1 MPTYSNSNMKHL
13 RPSYALLLLCMLC
26 LLLSHITWR
35 HLSISGQH
43 RYTQAHITLP
53 TLEAIKILQIADVQI
68 GGFHD
73 ACKDLTA
80 TEKQWPCDADNTTAF
95 IRRLIQY
102 DRPDL
107 VVFTGDNVYGTRSD
121 QYSKYLLLLITEPIV
136 SAGIPFALVTGNHD
150 VELPWMS
157 VSALHNFMRRE
168 RARGGGGALLS
179 GNGLIKIH
187 SPDQHTHL
195 HLWLFEYMHAPCVFC
210 YNGAGHGSYRPITK
224 EQIDFFNHNSETNTL
239 SLAFTHVPVEEYH
252 QITHRLGS
260 QHDTITD
267 SGPGELYTTLSQR
280 NVAVLSVGHDHTN
293 DFCGQVNGGMHLCY
307 AGGAGYTTYGR
318 VGWARRAR
326 MFIVKNGVLSTY
338 TRLDDR
344 NFSQIHHQDLRT

>member
-43 RYTQAHITLP
+43 RYTHAYITLP

-68 GGFHD
+68 G
-73 ACKDLTA
+73 
-80 TEKQWPCDADNTTAF
+80 
-95 IRRLIQY
+95 R
-102 DRPDL
+102 
-107 VVFTGDNVYGTRSD
+107 
-121 QYSKYLLLLITEPIV
+121 
-136 SAGIPFALVTGNHD
+136 
-150 VELPWMS
+150 
-157 VSALHNFMRRE
+157 
-168 RARGGGGALLS
+168 
-179 GNGLIKIH
+179 
-187 SPDQHTHL
+187 L

-260 QHDTITD
+260 QHDTITAMTCPR
-267 SGPGELYTTLSQR
+267 SWIHGIMTLNWS
-280 NVAVLSVGHDHTN
+280 
-293 DFCGQVNGGMHLCY
+293 
-307 AGGAGYTTYGR
+307 
-318 VGWARRAR
+318 
-326 MFIVKNGVLSTY
+326 
-338 TRLDDR
+338 
-344 NFSQIHHQDLRT
+344 

>member
-26 LLLSHITWR
+26 FILSHVTWR

-239 SLAFTHVPVEEYH
+239 SLAFTHVPVKEYH

-260 QHDTITD
+260 QHDTITAMTCPR
-267 SGPGELYTTLSQR
+267 SWIHGIMTLNWS
-280 NVAVLSVGHDHTN
+280 
-293 DFCGQVNGGMHLCY
+293 
-307 AGGAGYTTYGR
+307 
-318 VGWARRAR
+318 
-326 MFIVKNGVLSTY
+326 
-338 TRLDDR
+338 
-344 NFSQIHHQDLRT
+344 